1 MRPEGQPYVA
11 PAVTRQ
17 GDLCRAAQPLGGQP
31 RSHAGLCTLTHLQ
44 CECWAP
50 STLQVLESS
59 PAPLR
64 GHPGK
69 ESQPRRVPTGS
80 LSPWATVCPTQ
91 GTESQNH
98 PGPPGLPGAG
108 GCTLPSCPVPTP
120 LPTSDGGVPLRS
132 HMPVPISRSPT
143 PHVALGSLD
152 LGNLQ
157 PQRTLGVPFQISSL
171 GLACTGLLQLPTSP
185 VVSQAAPSA
194 HACRVCVTPEPS
206 RSRTPQMLCLP
217 GRPVTALMH
226 VLLSRYT
233 MDSLELSP
241 PTPHPIH
248 GRVIPAPLWGP
259 V

>member
-1 MRPEGQPYVA
+1 MA

-50 STLQVLESS
+50 STLQVFESS

-143 PHVALGSLD
+143 PHVALGSLR
-152 LGNLQ
+152 GSAATAN
-157 PQRTLGVPFQISSL
+157 PR
-171 GLACTGLLQLPTSP
+171 SP
-185 VVSQAAPSA
+185 VSNFQLGACMHGTPAAPHEPHGLTGRPQCSHLSGLCDPRTIEVSLA
-194 HACRVCVTPEPS
+194 PLRCCACR
-206 RSRTPQMLCLP
+206 
-217 GRPVTALMH
+217 G
-226 VLLSRYT
+226 VL
-233 MDSLELSP
+233 
-241 PTPHPIH
+241 
-248 GRVIPAPLWGP
+248 
-259 V
+259 